1 MSYPQQN
8 VSVDYTDMENE
19 GNGNIKLEDND
30 YFNYSGKDKKAQD
43 ESNTSDKYITPVEKD
58 NADITNTKG
67 QDNLEN
73 NNQVNNNY
81 DTQVMM
87 EYKSNNE
94 NPNMLSNSLKKEQGG
109 LCENGNN
116 IEIVG
121 EENIESDIS
130 SKDTNQM
137 KIQNYNDDKENED
150 TINDVNNYNNEVYK
164 PINQDNIQENEKIMV
179 VEDEEEDMTHDI
191 NNEYDEEHSNNIW
204 KRKAKRKS
212 YYNNN
217 NNNNNYYTYK
227 HHNNDYYNNN
237 NNYNNHKNVNN
248 IYGEKNYQMEHNK
261 NSIELHKIKNKELDK
276 GKKNKGKNNNT
287 NNKSKNKFFFL
298 FRKKGSIASSSH
310 DKENEYIMKSNK
322 NKNKNFINKDD
333 QFVKKDDNQ
342 NLDISYNNN
351 NNVIDNNNNN
361 NNTNLDREKVMNL
374 INKYNNIKKK
384 NSEQNTIYNNSSI
397 TNTIKTSEY
406 DVEKNDL
413 NIQNDENICSRENR
427 IYSMKTDDNIIF
439 EFQKEHMNDIN
450 YTKNISQIT
459 IKTNDDEKK
468 KTCYPDKN
476 EKKTY
481 SFEKIKSFV
490 SNNTYLKDKKS
501 LILEKK
507 SQISKELNFFCSN
520 YNILLCFLLY
530 VICFGFVISSLC
542 YDSWKMHEITLK
554 SLNKEKS
561 VEIHIGATNIRRIQK
576 VSENNGDV
584 ILSIDKEQTIGSLIE
599 NNICTPIKKDT
610 LENFLKELAHQEKL
624 ISDKKKTDIHR
635 ELTDDALMVTLKN
648 PGDVGLL
655 TDEKIILARKYIFGP
670 TIYNLECKFLE
681 KLKKAGS
688 FHLILLY
695 AILVFLFISISLLLH
710 ILLKYKTVKKVQQIK
725 YASFVLVNL
734 ALITL
739 ISSIFSIN
747 REYNIPLCVQNDGS
761 SDICMDGKSTYLI
774 RSSIILLIFSNLFF
788 CKFINFV
795 HHKSHTI
802 EGSIV

>member
-8 VSVDYTDMENE
+8 VLVDYTDMENE
-19 GNGNIKLEDND
+19 GKGNIKLEDNE
-30 YFNYSGKDKKAQD
+30 YFNYTGKDKKSQD
-43 ESNTSDKYITPVEKD
+43 ESNMSEKYITPAEKD
-58 NADITNTKG
+58 NGDMTYTKG
-67 QDNLEN
+67 HDNFEN
-73 NNQVNNNY
+73 NKQLNNNY
-81 DTQVMM
+81 DTQGIM

-94 NPNMLSNSLKKEQGG
+94 NHNMLSNSLKKEQGG
-109 LCENGNN
+109 LYENGNENN

-121 EENIESDIS
+121 EENIEFNIS
-130 SKDTNQM
+130 SKDTNKM
-137 KIQNYNDDKENED
+137 KIPNYNDDKENED
-150 TINDVNNYNNEVYK
+150 TINDINNYNNEVYK
-164 PINQDNIQENEKIMV
+164 LIKKDNIQENEKIIV
-179 VEDEEEDMTHDI
+179 GEEEEEEEMTHNI
-191 NNEYDEEHSNNIW
+191 NNEYEEEHSNNIG
-204 KRKAKRKS
+204 KRKHKRKS
-212 YYNNN
+212 Y
-217 NNNNNYYTYK
+217 NNNNYYTYK

-237 NNYNNHKNVNN
+237 YYKHANNS
-248 IYGEKNYQMEHNK
+248 YGEKNYQIEHNK

-298 FRKKGSIASSSH
+298 FRKKGSMASSSH
-310 DKENEYIMKSNK
+310 DRENEYIMKSNK
-322 NKNKNFINKDD
+322 NKSFINKDD
-333 QFVKKDDNQ
+333 QFIKNDDNQ

-351 NNVIDNNNNN
+351 NNNNNNVIDNNNNN
-361 NNTNLDREKVMNL
+361 NNNINTNLDREKVMNL

-384 NSEQNTIYNNSSI
+384 NSEPNTIYNNSSI

-406 DVEKNDL
+406 DVEKHDI
-413 NIQNDENICSRENR
+413 NIQNDENNCSRENR
-427 IYSMKTDDNIIF
+427 IYSMKTDDNIIL

-450 YTKNISQIT
+450 YPKNISQIT

-468 KTCYPDKN
+468 KTCYSDKN

-520 YNILLCFLLY
+520 YNILLCFILY

-561 VEIHIGATNIRRIQK
+561 VQIHIGATNIRRIQK

-584 ILSIDKEQTIGSLIE
+584 ILSIDKEQSIGSLIE
-599 NNICTPIKKDT
+599 NNICTPIKKEI
-610 LENFLKELAHQEKL
+610 LENFLKELAYQEKL
-624 ISDKKKTDIHR
+624 ISDKKKTDINR
-635 ELTDDALMVTLKN
+635 ELTDDALMITLKN

-695 AILVFLFISISLLLH
+695 AILVFLLISISLLLH

-761 SDICMDGKSTYLI
+761 SDICIDGKSTYLI

-795 HHKSHTI
+795 HNKSHTI

>member
-1 MSYPQQN
+1 MSHPQQN
-8 VSVDYTDMENE
+8 ISLDYTNMDNE

-30 YFNYSGKDKKAQD
+30 YFNYAGKDKKEQN
-43 ESNTSDKYITPVEKD
+43 ESNISDKYITHGEKD
-58 NADITNTKG
+58 NEDMTYTKNHY
-67 QDNLEN
+67 NLEN
-73 NNQVNNNY
+73 NNELNNNF
-81 DTQVMM
+81 DTQGIIQN
-87 EYKSNNE
+87 KSNNE
-94 NPNMLSNSLKKEQGG
+94 NHNMLSNTLKNEQEG
-109 LCENGNN
+109 LYENGNENN
-116 IEIVG
+116 IVIGG
-121 EENIESDIS
+121 EENIESNIS
-130 SKDTNQM
+130 SKDTNKM
-137 KIQNYNDDKENED
+137 MIQNYIDDKEKED
-150 TINDVNNYNNEVYK
+150 NINDINNYNNEIYK
-164 PINQDNIQENEKIMV
+164 YINTDNIKENEKIIAGQ
-179 VEDEEEDMTHDI
+179 EEEMTHNI
-191 NNEYDEEHSNNIW
+191 NNEYEEEHSNNIA
-204 KRKAKRKS
+204 KRKNKRKS
-212 YYNNN
+212 YN
-217 NNNNNYYTYK
+217 NNNNNYYAYK

-237 NNYNNHKNVNN
+237 NNNT
-248 IYGEKNYQMEHNK
+248 YGEKNYQIEHNK

-276 GKKNKGKNNNT
+276 GKKNKGKNNNN

-298 FRKKGSIASSSH
+298 FRKKGSMASSSH
-310 DKENEYIMKSNK
+310 DKENEYNMKSNK
-322 NKNKNFINKDD
+322 NINYINKDD
-333 QFVKKDDNQ
+333 QFIKNDDNQ
-342 NLDISYNNN
+342 NVDSSY
-351 NNVIDNNNNN
+351 NNNN

-384 NSEQNTIYNNSSI
+384 NSEQNIIYNNSSI

-406 DVEKNDL
+406 DVEKN
-413 NIQNDENICSRENR
+413 NVHTQNDENICSRENR
-427 IYSMKTDDNIIF
+427 IYSMKTDDNIIL

-450 YTKNISQIT
+450 YPKNISQIT

-468 KTCYPDKN
+468 KTSYSDKN

-584 ILSIDKEQTIGSLIE
+584 ILSIDKEQSIGSLIE
-599 NNICTPIKKDT
+599 NSICTPVKKET
-610 LENFLKELAHQEKL
+610 LEEFLKKLAKQEKL
-624 ISDKKKTDIHR
+624 ISDKKKTDINR

-655 TDEKIILARKYIFGP
+655 TDEKIILARKHIFGP

-788 CKFINFV
+788 GKFINFV
-795 HHKSHTI
+795 HNKSHTI
-802 EGSIV
+802 EGSMV

>member
-1 MSYPQQN
+1 M
-8 VSVDYTDMENE
+8 
-19 GNGNIKLEDND
+19 IIL
-30 YFNYSGKDKKAQD
+30 NYSGKDKKAQD
-43 ESNTSDKYITPVEKD
+43 ESNTSDKYIKPVEKD
-58 NADITNTKG
+58 NADITYTKG

-81 DTQVMM
+81 DTQGIM

-109 LCENGNN
+109 LYENGNN

-130 SKDTNQM
+130 SKDTNKM

-164 PINQDNIQENEKIMV
+164 LINKDNIHENEKIIV
-179 VEDEEEDMTHDI
+179 GEDEEEDMTHDI
-191 NNEYDEEHSNNIW
+191 NNEYDEEHCNNIG

-212 YYNNN
+212 YN

-237 NNYNNHKNVNN
+237 NNNNN
-248 IYGEKNYQMEHNK
+248 IYGEKNYHMEHNK

-322 NKNKNFINKDD
+322 NKNENFFNKDD
-333 QFVKKDDNQ
+333 QFVKNDDNQ
-342 NLDISYNNN
+342 NLDISYNN
-351 NNVIDNNNNN
+351 NNNNN

-450 YTKNISQIT
+450 YPKNISQIT

-468 KTCYPDKN
+468 KHEN
-476 EKKTY
+476 Q
-481 SFEKIKSFV
+481 
-490 SNNTYLKDKKS
+490 LKYYRS
-501 LILEKK
+501 PILENQK
-507 SQISKELNFFCSN
+507 
-520 YNILLCFLLY
+520 
-530 VICFGFVISSLC
+530 
-542 YDSWKMHEITLK
+542 
-554 SLNKEKS
+554 
-561 VEIHIGATNIRRIQK
+561 IRNTEMRWW
-576 VSENNGDV
+576 
-584 ILSIDKEQTIGSLIE
+584 
-599 NNICTPIKKDT
+599 
-610 LENFLKELAHQEKL
+610 
-624 ISDKKKTDIHR
+624 
-635 ELTDDALMVTLKN
+635 
-648 PGDVGLL
+648 LL

-670 TIYNLECKFLE
+670 TIYDLECKFLE

-795 HHKSHTI
+795 HNKSHTI
-802 EGSIV
+802 EGSMV